1 MLWRCPPYRS
11 PTRRQAALSAS
22 SPVTINKSCNCV
34 ASEYILQSTSINGI
48 KLMFNEN
55 EMKILFCC
63 CSGTSET
70 SEMNASEEC
79 GGVVGI
85 GQSGHLHYTPVTIAV
100 WPPPVTPTKKIKK
113 PI

>member
-1 MLWRCPPYRS
+1 MRGRYCF
-11 PTRRQAALSAS
+11 
-22 SPVTINKSCNCV
+22 
-34 ASEYILQSTSINGI
+34 G
-48 KLMFNEN
+48 
-55 EMKILFCC
+55 
-63 CSGTSET
+63 SGTSET
-70 SEMNASEEC
+70 PEMNASEEC

>member
-1 MLWRCPPYRS
+1 ML
-11 PTRRQAALSAS
+11 
-22 SPVTINKSCNCV
+22 PVN
-34 ASEYILQSTSINGI
+34 ILQSTSINGI

>member
-1 MLWRCPPYRS
+1 MSKTP
-11 PTRRQAALSAS
+11 
-22 SPVTINKSCNCV
+22 
-34 ASEYILQSTSINGI
+34 
-48 KLMFNEN
+48 
-55 EMKILFCC
+55 
-63 CSGTSET
+63 
-70 SEMNASEEC
+70 EMNASEEG